1 MSLPIPLIPRQ
12 ITPSLELPLVGG
24 DTWSL
29 ADQSPENFTMVVV
42 YRGFHCPI
50 CSRYLGDLNS
60 KTDEFAKL
68 GVNIIVASSDVEERA
83 VRAKEEWGLDKLD
96 LAYGLTLEKAREW
109 GLYISSTNGKTS
121 AGVVEPDLFVEPG
134 LFIIRPNQELYFA
147 TVQTMPFARPA
158 FSDIL
163 KAVKFVLDKDYPGR
177 GEVVDF

>member
-1 MSLPIPLIPRQ
+1 MPLPTPLIPRQ
-12 ITPSLELPLVGG
+12 TTPSLDLPLVGG
-24 DTWSL
+24 GAWSL

-42 YRGFHCPI
+42 YRGYHCPI
-50 CSRYLGDLNS
+50 CSRYLGDLNN
-60 KTDEFAKL
+60 KAEEFAKL

-83 VRAKEEWGLDKLD
+83 EKAKAEWGLDKLD
-96 LAYGLTLEKAREW
+96 LAYGLSLEKAREW
-109 GLYISSTNGKTS
+109 GLYISSSNGKTS

-163 KAVKFVLDKDYPGR
+163 NAVKFVLDKNYPGR
-177 GEVVDF
+177 GEIIDF